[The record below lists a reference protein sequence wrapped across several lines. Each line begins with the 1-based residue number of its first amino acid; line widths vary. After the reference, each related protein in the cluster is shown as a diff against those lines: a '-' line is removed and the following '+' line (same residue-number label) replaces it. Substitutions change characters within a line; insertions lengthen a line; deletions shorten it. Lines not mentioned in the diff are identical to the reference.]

1 MKQVCRR
8 EREKEREGAAVAPG
22 GRTVVGVATCGG
34 ASGRRADG
42 SVAWRLERW
51 RERERE
57 REREKETA
65 KKEKNRGGR
74 PVFWPNSNPI
84 CFLSSQRKNFSP

>member
-1 MKQVCRR
+1 VV
-8 EREKEREGAAVAPG
+8 ELVADELVVVLLG
-22 GRTVVGVATCGG
+22 GWNGG
-34 ASGRRADG
+34 
-42 SVAWRLERW
+42 
-51 RERERE
+51 ERE
-57 REREKETA
+57 REREKEKETV

>member
-1 MKQVCRR
+1 M
-8 EREKEREGAAVAPG
+8 APG

-34 ASGRRADG
+34 ASGRQAYG

-57 REREKETA
+57 RKRQHKKRKTREGGRFFGRIRTQFASYLHREKISALDSVGEDP
-65 KKEKNRGGR
+65 NR
-74 PVFWPNSNPI
+74 
-84 CFLSSQRKNFSP
+84 